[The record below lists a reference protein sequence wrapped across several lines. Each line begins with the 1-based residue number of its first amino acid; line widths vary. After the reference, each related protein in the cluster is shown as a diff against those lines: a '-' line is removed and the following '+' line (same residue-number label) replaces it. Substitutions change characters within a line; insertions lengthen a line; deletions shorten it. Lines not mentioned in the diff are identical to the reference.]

1 VTQNLSMLGTTLV
14 MALREIRRNVLR
26 SVLTTLGIVIGVGA
40 VIMLVTLGQGAT
52 DRVTADVAK
61 MGVNMLTIVPGAERR
76 GGASVGATPL
86 SMDDARAIRQQ
97 LPAVAAVAPSSGRG
111 MLVVFANQNWST
123 TVTGCTN
130 DYFTVRDLRIAT
142 GRSFN
147 DVELQGGTPACI
159 LGPSVQKQLFGQQ
172 EPLDAT
178 VRVGKLACRVIGT
191 TEPKGQNT
199 FGMDQDDFILLP
211 LATFQRRIQGSRDV
225 GAISLSATSDGAMP
239 KVKEQLSLLMRER
252 RKLAPGAPDDFSVR
266 DMKEISET
274 LSSVTGALTALL
286 GAVAAVSLVV
296 GGIGIMNIMLVS
308 VTERTREIGIRLAIG
323 ARAHEVLLQF
333 LVEAVMLS
341 LFGGVLGMVL
351 GLGGSYA
358 AGKAL
363 RFPFRIMPEVVVIAF
378 AFSFVVGVAF
388 GFFPAR
394 RAARLNPID
403 ALRHE

>member
-1 VTQNLSMLGTTLV
+1 MFASTLV
-14 MALREIRRNVLR
+14 MAFREIRRNMMR

-61 MGVNMLTIVPGAERR
+61 MGVNMLTVVPGAERR
-76 GGASVGATPL
+76 GGASVGASSLTL
-86 SMDDARAIRQQ
+86 DDARAILAQI
-97 LPAVAAVAPSSGRG
+97 PSVATVAPSSGRG
-111 MLVVFANQNWST
+111 MLVVYANQNWSST
-123 TVTGCTN
+123 LTGATN
-130 DYFTVRDLRIAT
+130 DYFTVRDLKIGT
-142 GRSFN
+142 GRIFN
-147 DVELQGGTPACI
+147 EIESQGGTPACI
-159 LGPSVQKQLFGQQ
+159 LGPTVQRQLFGQQ
-172 EPLDAT
+172 DPIDAT
-178 VRVGKLACRVIGT
+178 VRVGKIACRVIGT
-191 TEPKGQNT
+191 TQPKGQNT
-199 FGMDQDDFILLP
+199 FGMDQDDFVLIP
-211 LATFQRRIQGSRDV
+211 LATFQRRILGSHDV
-225 GAISLSATSDGAMP
+225 GAISLSATSDAAIP
-239 KVKEQLSLLMRER
+239 TVKEQLGLLMRER
-252 RKLAPGAPDDFSVR
+252 RKLPYGAPDDFSVR

-308 VTERTREIGIRLAIG
+308 VAERTREIGIRLAIG

-341 LFGGVLGMVL
+341 LFGGVIGMVL

-358 AGKAL
+358 AGRAL
-363 RFPFRIMPEVVVIAF
+363 KFPFRVMPEIVVIAF

-394 RAARLNPID
+394 RAARMNPID